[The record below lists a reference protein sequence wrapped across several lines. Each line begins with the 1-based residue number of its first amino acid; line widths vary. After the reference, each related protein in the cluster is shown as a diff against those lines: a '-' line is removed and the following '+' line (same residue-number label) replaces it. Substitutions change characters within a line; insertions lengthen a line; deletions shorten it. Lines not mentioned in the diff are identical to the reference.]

1 MWNAVKCE
9 NRVKILPWQDGHAQA
24 CDMRR
29 CISEKGIIKL
39 TGAYCKKMRK
49 AKTLSCSLKYK

>member
-1 MWNAVKCE
+1 MWNAVKRG
-9 NRVKILPWQDGHAQA
+9 NRVKALPGQDEYAQA
-24 CDMRR
+24 CDMRI

-49 AKTLSCSLKYK
+49 ANTLSFSLKHN

>member
-1 MWNAVKCE
+1 MWNAVKRG
-9 NRVKILPWQDGHAQA
+9 NRVKAFPCQDEYTQA

-39 TGAYCKKMRK
+39 TEAYCKKM
-49 AKTLSCSLKYK
+49 

>member
-1 MWNAVKCE
+1 MWNAVKCG
-9 NRVKILPWQDGHAQA
+9 NRVKAFPCQDEYTQA

-39 TGAYCKKMRK
+39 TEAYCKKMWK
-49 AKTLSCSLKYK
+49 AKALSCSLKYN